1 MRIRVPTQ
9 MPRWLTWLY
18 VVSCVFIL
26 VTGIGFYR
34 AEERAVYAAA
44 TTQLD
49 AVSRLKVGQ
58 ISLWRTQQL
67 NAAADLMAARM
78 LVRVI
83 DNWLSRG
90 RGDDREAILMR
101 LEELHRRLGL
111 SDARLV
117 DADGAV
123 RLGIA
128 RSGGAVAAEL
138 SVALERALQERRP
151 VLSDFYAASGEGA
164 GAPRLAAV
172 APLVSA
178 AGRVLGAAILEID
191 ARRSFYPLVQSWP
204 TTSASAEAPLLR
216 RDGDTALYLTDVRH
230 RPDTALKQR
239 VSLAEADAVAA
250 MAALG
255 REGIVSGRDYRGVPV
270 LAVLRSVPDST
281 WHLSAEIEEAE
292 VLADWHVR
300 AALILGA
307 LLGAIAMLL
316 GSLLWLRRAIV
327 DRNALQA
334 AQAALAERAEE
345 YRALFDH
352 APVGNFLATAEGTLV
367 RANLALARMFGETDG
382 TALVERAGNDGESSL
397 APRALRDVVAACTT
411 DSPAGGRRE
420 LTLRRRD
427 GEPICVDVA
436 VHATTDHGG
445 GVRYHGVVQDVS
457 ERRRVADL
465 VARYHGEL
473 EDLVAQRTEELRIS
487 EEHRAIALAAA
498 GAGSWDWDLHENRI
512 AWEAFDRLLGY
523 RPGEV
528 EPSYEIWAARVH
540 PDDLRDTEAKVH
552 AAIDRGT
559 SSYAAEYRVIWPD
572 GSVHW
577 IDARGRLATDPEGH
591 LHLFGVGI
599 DITERKQQEAVLEAR
614 VRERTQEL
622 RQERDFIDTVFGV
635 APMLVVV
642 LDREGR
648 IVRFNRACERLTGFR
663 FDEAVGRPWHTMM
676 ATEGGTQV
684 WTDFLAQADECCP
697 VRFEATW
704 HGRDGVAHL
713 IEWHNTCLKDVD
725 GRVSLLVGAGIEIT
739 EQRRMEKEVRQRL
752 EDLAQM
758 HRLHTMGELA
768 ALLAHQLN
776 QPLGAARSFAEAGL
790 IRLRGRTADAEQ
802 VSRTLQRVVEQT
814 ERAAQVIRDL
824 RRFLAKQ
831 SPEPVLYDLNTAART
846 ACQLMRPLAR
856 GRRIE
861 IRLMLAEALPP
872 TLMRPTQIEQVLV
885 NLLHNA
891 VEAISGTDDADGI
904 VWVGTERSPADGSL
918 LVSVRDSGP
927 GLDAAA
933 VRQVFEPLYT
943 TKTGGIGMGLSISRS
958 IIADHGGRIWAT
970 AGKGG
975 DFRIELPVTP

>member
-1 MRIRVPTQ
+1 MRILVPRE

-18 VVSCVFIL
+18 AVSCAFIL
-26 VTGIGFYR
+26 VAGLGFHR
-34 AEERAVYAAA
+34 AEERSVYAAA

-49 AVSRLKVGQ
+49 AISQLKVGQ
-58 ISLWRTQQL
+58 ISLWRAQQL
-67 NAAADLMAARM
+67 NTAADLMSARM
-78 LVRVI
+78 LVRAI

-90 RGDDREAILMR
+90 RGDDRELILAR
-101 LEELHRRLGL
+101 FEELHRRLGL
-111 SDARLV
+111 AAVKLV
-117 DADGAV
+117 DAGGAP
-123 RLGIA
+123 RLGTA
-128 RSGGAVAAEL
+128 GTGGTEGAEL
-138 SVALERALQERRP
+138 RAALAQAMRERRP
-151 VLSDFYAASGEGA
+151 VLSDFYAAPGDGA

-172 APLVSA
+172 APLVSG

-204 TTSASAEAPLLR
+204 TLSASAEAPLLR

-230 RPDTALKQR
+230 RPDAALKQR
-239 VSLAEADAVAA
+239 VPLTDAGAVAA

-270 LAVLRSVPDST
+270 LAVLRGIPDST
-281 WHLSAEIEEAE
+281 WHLSAEIDEAE
-292 VLADWHVR
+292 VVADWQLR
-300 AALILGA
+300 GTLILGA
-307 LLGAIAMLL
+307 LLGAIAMLV
-316 GSLLWLRRAIV
+316 GSLLWLRRAIA

-334 AQAALAERAEE
+334 AQTALADRAEE

-352 APVGNFLATAEGTLV
+352 APVGNFLATADGILV
-367 RANLALARMFGETDG
+367 RANPALARMFGEADEA
-382 TALVERAGNDGESSL
+382 ALVGKSGGDGGSPL
-397 APRALRDVVAACTT
+397 APPVLGDVIAACLA
-411 DSPAGGRRE
+411 DPAAGGRRE
-420 LTLRRRD
+420 LLLRRRD
-427 GEPICVDVA
+427 GEPVCVDVA

-445 GVRYHGVVQDVS
+445 QVHYHGVVQDVS

-465 VARYHGEL
+465 VARYHSEL

-512 AWEAFDRLLGY
+512 AWEAFDHLLGY

-528 EPSYEIWAARVH
+528 EPSYEVWAARVH
-540 PDDLRDTEAKVH
+540 PDDLRETEEKVR

-559 SSYAAEYRVIWPD
+559 SAYAAEYRVIWPD
-572 GSVHW
+572 GSEHW

-591 LHLFGVGI
+591 LHLFGVGV

-614 VRERTQEL
+614 VLARTQEL
-622 RQERDFIDTVFGV
+622 QQERDFVDTVFGV

-642 LDREGR
+642 LDRAGR
-648 IVRFNRACERLTGFR
+648 VVRFNRACEQLTGFR
-663 FDEAVGRPWHTMM
+663 FDEVVGKVWHTLV
-676 ATEGGTQV
+676 AAEDGTEV
-684 WTDFLAQADECCP
+684 WADFLARADDCCP
-697 VRFEATW
+697 ARFEATC
-704 HGRDGVAHL
+704 HGRDGTAHL
-713 IEWHNTCLKDVD
+713 IEWHNTCLTDVD

-790 IRLRGRTADAEQ
+790 IRLRGQAVDAEQ

-831 SPEPVLYDLNTAART
+831 SPELVLYDLNTAVRT

-856 GRRIE
+856 GRRIDIFLE
-861 IRLMLAEALPP
+861 LAEALPP
-872 TLMRPTQIEQVLV
+872 MLMRPTQIEQVLI

-891 VEAISGTDDADGI
+891 VEAIGSVGDTAGI
-904 VWVGTERSPADGSL
+904 VRVGTGRSPDGGSL

-927 GLDAAA
+927 GLDTAA

-975 DFRIELPVTP
+975 DFRIELPVAP

>member
-1 MRIRVPTQ
+1 MRIRVPREI
-9 MPRWLTWLY
+9 PRWLTWLY

-26 VTGIGFYR
+26 ITGIGFYR
-34 AEERAVYAAA
+34 AEERSVYAAA

-49 AVSRLKVGQ
+49 AISQLKVGQ
-58 ISLWRTQQL
+58 ISLWRAQQL
-67 NAAADLMAARM
+67 NAAADLMSARM
-78 LVRVI
+78 LIRVI

-90 RGDDREAILMR
+90 RGDERGLILAR

-111 SDARLV
+111 AAVQLV
-117 DADGAV
+117 DAGGAV
-123 RLGIA
+123 RLDIA
-128 RSGGAVAAEL
+128 GTGGAAAAEL
-138 SVALERALQERRP
+138 RAAVERALRERRP
-151 VLSDFYAASGEGA
+151 VLSDFYALPSEEA
-164 GAPRLAAV
+164 GSPRLAAV

-191 ARRSFYPLVQSWP
+191 ARHSLQPIVRSWP
-204 TTSASAEAPLLR
+204 TASPSAETLLLR
-216 RDGDTALYLTDVRH
+216 RDGDTVLFLSDVRH

-239 VSLAEADAVAA
+239 VPLADTGAVAA

-255 REGIVSGRDYRGVPV
+255 RAGIVSGRDYRGVPA
-270 LAVLRSVPDST
+270 LAVLRSIPDSA
-281 WHLSAEIEEAE
+281 WHLVTEIDEAE
-292 VLADWHVR
+292 VMADWHLR
-300 AALILGA
+300 GALILGV

-316 GSLLWLRRAIV
+316 GSLLWLRRAIA

-334 AQAALAERAEE
+334 AQDALADRAEE
-345 YRALFDH
+345 YRALFDN
-352 APVGNFLATAEGTLV
+352 APVGKFLATADGTLL
-367 RANLALARMFGETDG
+367 RANPALAHMLGERDD
-382 TALVERAGNDGESSL
+382 TALIDQAVGDGESPL
-397 APRALRDVVAACTT
+397 APRVLGDVVAACTV

-420 LTLRRRD
+420 LTLQRRD
-427 GEPICVDVA
+427 GEPVWVDVA

-445 GVRYHGVVQDVS
+445 RVRYHGVVQDVS

-512 AWEAFDRLLGY
+512 TWEAFDGLLGY
-523 RPGEV
+523 QPGEV
-528 EPSYEIWAARVH
+528 EPSYEVWAARVH
-540 PDDLRDTEAKVH
+540 PDDLRATEEKVRT
-552 AAIDRGT
+552 AIDRGT
-559 SSYAAEYRVIWPD
+559 PSYAAEYRVIWPD
-572 GSVHW
+572 GSEHW

-591 LHLFGVGI
+591 LHLFGVAV

-614 VRERTQEL
+614 VRARTQEL
-622 RQERDFIDTVFGV
+622 QQERDFVDTVLGV
-635 APMLVVV
+635 APVLVVV

-648 IVRFNRACERLTGFR
+648 IVRFNRACEQLSGFGS
-663 FDEAVGRPWHTMM
+663 DDVMGKAWHTMM
-676 ATEGGTQV
+676 AAEGGAQV
-684 WTDFLAQADECCP
+684 WADFLAQADDCCP
-697 VRFEATW
+697 ARFEATW
-704 HGRDGVAHL
+704 HGRDGAAHL
-713 IEWHNTCLKDVD
+713 IEWHNTCLTDAD

-739 EQRRMEKEVRQRL
+739 ERRRMEKEVRQRL

-790 IRLRGRTADAEQ
+790 IRLRGQAVDAEQ

-831 SPEPVLYDLNTAART
+831 SPEPTLYDLNTAAST

-856 GRRIE
+856 GRRVD
-861 IRLMLAEALPP
+861 IRLDLAESLPP
-872 TLMRPTQIEQVLV
+872 TLMRPTQIEQVLI

-891 VEAISGTDDADGI
+891 VEAIDSVGDAMGI
-904 VWVGTERSPADGSL
+904 VWVGTGRSPDGGSL

-927 GLDAAA
+927 GLDAVA

>member
-1 MRIRVPTQ
+1 T
-9 MPRWLTWLY
+9 
-18 VVSCVFIL
+18 
-26 VTGIGFYR
+26 
-34 AEERAVYAAA
+34 
-44 TTQLD
+44 
-49 AVSRLKVGQ
+49 
-58 ISLWRTQQL
+58 
-67 NAAADLMAARM
+67 

-90 RGDDREAILMR
+90 RGDDREAILTR
-101 LEELHRRLGL
+101 LAELHRRHGL
-111 SDARLV
+111 ADVWLV
-117 DADGAV
+117 DADGAG

-128 RSGGAVAAEL
+128 GAGGVAAAE
-138 SVALERALQERRP
+138 VRTALERALRERRP
-151 VLSDFYAASGEGA
+151 VLSDFYAAPGEGA
-164 GAPRLAAV
+164 GAPCLAAV
-172 APLVSA
+172 APLVSG

-191 ARRSFYPLVQSWP
+191 ARRSLYPLVQSWP
-204 TTSASAEAPLLR
+204 TASASAETPLLR
-216 RDGDTALYLTDVRH
+216 RDGDAALYLNDLRH
-230 RPDTALKQR
+230 RPDAALRQR

-270 LAVLRSVPDST
+270 LAVLRSIPDST
-281 WHLSAEIEEAE
+281 WHLSAEIDEAE
-292 VLADWHVR
+292 VMAEWRVR
-300 AALILGA
+300 SVLILGA

-316 GSLLWLRRAIV
+316 GSLLWLRRAIT

-334 AQAALAERAEE
+334 AQATLADRVEE
-345 YRALFDH
+345 YRALFEH
-352 APVGNFLATAEGTLV
+352 APVGNFLASADGTLV
-367 RANLALARMFGETDG
+367 RANLALARMLGEADG
-382 TALVERAGNDGESSL
+382 TALVERAGSDGESPL
-397 APRALRDVVAACTT
+397 GPRVLGDVVAACKA
-411 DSPAGGRRE
+411 DVQAGGRRE
-420 LTLRRRD
+420 LILRRRD
-427 GEPICVDVA
+427 GEPVCVDVA
-436 VHATTDHGG
+436 VHATPDHGG
-445 GVRYHGVVQDVS
+445 RMHYHGVVQDVS

-498 GAGSWDWDLHENRI
+498 GAGSWDWNLHENRI
-512 AWEAFDRLLGY
+512 AWEAFERLLGY

-528 EPSYEIWAARVH
+528 EPSYETWAARVH
-540 PDDLRDTEAKVH
+540 PDDLRDTEAKIRD
-552 AAIDRGT
+552 AIDRKT
-559 SSYAAEYRVIWPD
+559 PAYAAEYRVIWLD
-572 GSVHW
+572 GSEHW
-577 IDARGRLATDPEGH
+577 IAASGRLATDAEGY

-599 DITERKQQEAVLEAR
+599 DITERKQQEAMLEAR
-614 VRERTQEL
+614 VRARTQEL

-663 FDEAVGRPWHTMM
+663 FDEVVGKPWHTMM

-684 WTDFLAQADECCP
+684 WTDFLAQADDCCP
-697 VRFEATW
+697 ARFEATW
-704 HGRDGVAHL
+704 HGRDGTAHL
-713 IEWHNTCLKDVD
+713 IEWHNTCLTDAD

-790 IRLRGRTADAEQ
+790 IRLRGQAVDAEQ

-824 RRFLAKQ
+824 RRFLVKQ
-831 SPEPVLYDLNTAART
+831 SPEPVLYDLNVAART
-846 ACQLMRPLAR
+846 ACQLMKPLAR

-872 TLMRPTQIEQVLV
+872 TLMRPTQIEQVL
-885 NLLHNA
+885 
-891 VEAISGTDDADGI
+891 
-904 VWVGTERSPADGSL
+904 
-918 LVSVRDSGP
+918 
-927 GLDAAA
+927 
-933 VRQVFEPLYT
+933 
-943 TKTGGIGMGLSISRS
+943 
-958 IIADHGGRIWAT
+958 
-970 AGKGG
+970 
-975 DFRIELPVTP
+975 